1 MKIELG
7 ATIPTVQ
14 YGNLQPKLE
23 LETTKENYDRDMRA
37 LEGKMKELWDRY
49 SEKPLTTHGE
59 ALQGTADDFVERVT
73 FTGETILWSESK
85 HEYRDLDG
93 KVLLGGSTYAHQFEK
108 EFDLKMMLPRCSKA
122 WGVSEEVIADIWS
135 KNSQVSTSFG
145 DALHKALESIHI
157 HYEDGEKIRR
167 MKKQKAGAERLENGA
182 IPRQPVLRKAILAF
196 VDQFGIDALP
206 EVLISDVKNGRAG
219 SIDRLKIID
228 KEKKICRVQD
238 YKTSAMD
245 SDKTLVYQHQLSFYA
260 KILQE
265 MGWTVAGLDIFDWDG
280 DKWTLQELEI
290 KEVA

>member
-7 ATIPTVQ
+7 AVIPTIQ
-14 YGNLQPKLE
+14 YGNIQPKFEVEAESIEAGLAIIE
-23 LETTKENYDRDMRA
+23 PQIKALYD
-37 LEGKMKELWDRY
+37 KY
-49 SEKPLTTHGE
+49 SEKPLVTHVGALGSTT
-59 ALQGTADDFVERVT
+59 DDFVERVT

-157 HYEDGEKIRR
+157 HYGAGEQIRR

-206 EVLISDVKNGRAG
+206 EVLISDVANGRAG
-219 SIDRLKIID
+219 SIDRLKILD
-228 KEKKICRVQD
+228 KDKKICRVQD

-265 MGWTVAGLDIFDWDG
+265 KGWTVAGLDIFDWDG

-290 KEVA
+290 KEVK

>member
-7 ATIPTVQ
+7 ATIPTTQ
-14 YGNLQPKLE
+14 YGNLQPRFEIEVEDKDALKTFKE
-23 LETTKENYDRDMRA
+23 LEKRMIQI
-37 LEGKMKELWDRY
+37 WDRY
-49 SEKPLTTHGE
+49 ADKPLRTSPE
-59 ALQGTADDFVERVT
+59 ALQSTKDDFVERVT

-157 HYEDGEKIRR
+157 HYGAGEQIRR

-206 EVLISDVKNGRAG
+206 EVLISDVANGRAG
-219 SIDRLKIID
+219 SIDRLKILD
-228 KEKKICRVQD
+228 KDKKICRVQD

-265 MGWTVAGLDIFDWDG
+265 KGWTVAGLDIFDWDG

-290 KEVA
+290 KEVK